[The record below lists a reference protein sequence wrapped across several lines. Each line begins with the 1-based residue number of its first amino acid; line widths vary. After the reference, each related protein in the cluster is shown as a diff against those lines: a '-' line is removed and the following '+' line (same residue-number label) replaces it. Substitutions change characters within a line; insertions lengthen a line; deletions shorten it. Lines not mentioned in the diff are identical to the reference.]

1 MYPLRY
7 HTIGLYYQEVFGH
20 PMQKAVIDAGFTCP
34 NLDGTISVG
43 GCIFCHGGSGAFA
56 HIGTISEQ
64 LNAEWIRIQKKQPS
78 AKMIAYFQA
87 HTNTYGTP
95 AHLYR
100 CYTEALQ
107 FPSVQGLSIGTRPDC
122 LPIPVLDILEELS
135 KETALTV
142 ELGLQTIH
150 DGTAHIMHRGYS
162 FDVFLDAFDELRK
175 RGIRTCVHIINGL
188 PNEIDADML
197 ETARVL
203 GRLRPDGVKIHSLHI
218 LRGTPLAVL
227 WEKGEF
233 QTLSQAEYV
242 QITAAQ
248 LSLLPE
254 ETVIERVTGDGEAAA
269 MLAPSWSMD
278 KRAVRNAITQHLKRT
293 DSWQGKNYKA

>member
-7 HTIGLYYQEVFGH
+7 HTISSYYQEVFGH

-34 NLDGTISVG
+34 NLDGTIAVG
-43 GCIFCHGGSGAFA
+43 GCIFCDGGSGAFA
-56 HIGTISEQ
+56 HTGTISEQ
-64 LNAEWIRIQKKQPS
+64 LEAEWTRIQKKQPD

-95 AHLYR
+95 EHLEK

-107 FPSVQGLSIGTRPDC
+107 FPAVQGLAIGTRPDC
-122 LPIPVLDILEELS
+122 LPIPVLDLLERLS

-150 DGTAHIMHRGYS
+150 DNTAIAIHRGYL
-162 FDVFLDAFDELRK
+162 FDVFLTAFEALKK

-203 GRLRPDGVKIHSLHI
+203 GKLRPDGVKIHSLHI
-218 LRGTPLAVL
+218 LKGTPLANL

-233 QTLSQAEYV
+233 HTLSKSEYV

-248 LSLLPE
+248 LALLPE
-254 ETVIERVTGDGEAAA
+254 KTVIERLTGDGDAASL
-269 MLAPSWSMD
+269 LAPLWSMD
-278 KRAVRNAITQHLKRT
+278 KHAVRNAITQHLKRT
-293 DSWQGKNYKA
+293 DSWQGKNYNA